1 MTWPNRI
8 TYARLLL
15 VPLFVIAALEIR
27 KHPDFRYVALG
38 LFLVIAIGD
47 LIDGYV
53 AHRFNMATVEGKF
66 IDPVADK
73 MLMMAASVLL
83 SLPIWGLAGSEA
95 PLRLEITIII
105 IARDLMIIAWVVG
118 TFLAG
123 AKMRFE
129 ASRLGKF
136 TTFAQMTM
144 LTALLCGTI
153 WPPVLHNVAVP
164 LSYAAGALTMISGV
178 DYLYRYAKQIT
189 FSSKAGG

>member
-1 MTWPNRI
+1 VTWPNRI

-15 VPLFVIAALEIR
+15 VPLFVIAALEVR
-27 KHPDFRYVALG
+27 THPDFRYAALG
-38 LFLVIAIGD
+38 LFLIIAIGD

-83 SLPIWGLAGSEA
+83 ALPIWNLPGNEA

-123 AKMRFE
+123 ARMEFE
-129 ASRLGKF
+129 ASRLGKL
-136 TTFAQMTM
+136 TTFATM
-144 LTALLCGTI
+144 SMLAAMLAGTV
-153 WPPVLHNVAVP
+153 WLPVLHSVAVP
-164 LSYAAGALTMISGV
+164 LSYIAAALTMTSGV
-178 DYLYRYAKQIT
+178 DYLYRYAKKIT
-189 FSSKAGG
+189 FSSKTGG